1 MSHAGEALK
10 ASQISQNAQGR
21 WLSLLLTKGNAWNR
35 LRFLKKRF
43 TFLEELNRRI
53 RENGTNLRLPC
64 IYLFQ
69 VSPLPDQWSLPQN
82 IAYFAFF
89 LDFSHLFSDS
99 DHFFRDLWVPLTFF
113 PAATIIVYHILIK
126 IREKINVLTQHS
138 VNAHTKPLSEKQVC
152 LSHAVGLIRRR
163 LFLESVC
170 SAIRQGQSL
179 DRSIW
184 DRANLRQCF
193 VFSPEFF
200 GRNRA
205 GGFLKSRDLEL
216 SLKEIPLTFKG
227 YVYRGWEM
235 HCQNPLACI

>member
-10 ASQISQNAQGR
+10 ASQISQNGQGR
-21 WLSLLLTKGNAWNR
+21 QLSLLLTKGNAWNR

-113 PAATIIVYHILIK
+113 PAATLIVYHILIK

-138 VNAHTKPLSEKQVC
+138 VNAHTKPLSEKQS
-152 LSHAVGLIRRR
+152 LSEPCGGSHQTKTIFRICV
-163 LFLESVC
+163 
-170 SAIRQGQSL
+170 
-179 DRSIW
+179 
-184 DRANLRQCF
+184 QC
-193 VFSPEFF
+193 
-200 GRNRA
+200 
-205 GGFLKSRDLEL
+205 
-216 SLKEIPLTFKG
+216 
-227 YVYRGWEM
+227 Y
-235 HCQNPLACI
+235 